1 MLAMNGLPKLY
12 HPVFNAP
19 EFKRASQTSFF
30 LCIEAN
36 DHVFRADEVREFLLS
51 LSPVKIMEV
60 EK

>member
-1 MLAMNGLPKLY
+1 MIGLPMRY

-30 LCIEAN
+30 LCIEAS

-51 LSPVKIMEV
+51 VAPAKIVEV